1 MISAAKHLHKD
12 EGFFEK
18 TFILEIMFEYYFIEK
33 HTICQGPAGK
43 SRLILTVTELRRNF
57 RRSSVSMWGI
67 NKKNP
72 CAVYS
77 TGIPVYYRNTSLNS

>member
-1 MISAAKHLHKD
+1 MISAAKHFHKD
-12 EGFFEK
+12 EGFFRK
-18 TFILEIMFEYYFIEK
+18 LFILEIMFEYYFNEIYASR
-33 HTICQGPAGK
+33 QGPERK
-43 SRLILTVTELRRNF
+43 SRLIMTVTELRRNF